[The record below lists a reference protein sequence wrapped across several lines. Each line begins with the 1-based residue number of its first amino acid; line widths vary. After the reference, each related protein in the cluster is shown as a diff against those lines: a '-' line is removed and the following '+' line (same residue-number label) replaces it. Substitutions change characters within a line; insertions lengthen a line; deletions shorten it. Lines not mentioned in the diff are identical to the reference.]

1 MLFVLCIAYPNP
13 AADFIYVDY
22 KLPDEAKNIMI
33 KIISINGRV
42 EKKIDL
48 KYNIDIKL
56 IKLAGLSDG
65 TYFILL
71 EANGKPIDSA
81 NVTIIK

>member
-1 MLFVLCIAYPNP
+1 
-13 AADFIYVDY
+13 
-22 KLPDEAKNIMI
+22 MI